1 MSSGARFG
9 TSGVLLAVGVLLGL
23 LALIGGTIY
32 STGRRLL
39 IDAERAE
46 RHAEVEAIAAEVAA
60 PIELAERVVRTL
72 SEADALE
79 RLTRAEG
86 TPSSES
92 YRYHQRLDA
101 LLSELGRE
109 ESLVRLEVLSLGFEP
124 PLCGFSRDPREP
136 ALDLLAPPGKASPF
150 QARASAGSPRQLRV
164 SLVGTPEAPRV
175 AAAWRTGRGW
185 LIYAEVDAGPSL
197 SSCQSMA
204 QDGSWVL
211 TRQGEVRWPTGAA
224 APFSSEGLRP
234 GTRAQAGEIL
244 SQALVTRSGGGW
256 QLLVRLPQ
264 RSAFSLE
271 TQLTLLAAVFVALVV
286 VGLGIYAMR
295 VASLQA
301 SLQQSERQENELQ
314 GTFDAITDPLLVLDS
329 DLRVVRTN
337 RVAAEEHGRA
347 VRGDDYA
354 QVLMRR
360 GLSDPGPFL
369 DETRRVVSA
378 GVPHQSELVLSDPGG
393 DRVWL
398 VALYPVFAADLT
410 VSGVVEHARD
420 VTQTRRLQSQLVQS
434 EKLSTLGEMAAGI
447 AHEVNNPIAVIS
459 MFAQLL
465 REELSELEGG
475 AGALEKVELI
485 EEQAVSVGEIVKGLL
500 RFARKS
506 EGVKARFD
514 ARSAVERALALLSH
528 QKLLREIDLT
538 KEPDAGFG
546 PLVEVMGDEGQLAQ
560 VVLNLI
566 VNACHAMEGQGSLT
580 LGVSRGLLSE
590 PPPGVAFGT
599 PDETPARVRIQVR
612 DTGAGIEPAALE
624 RIFEPF
630 FTTKPTGE
638 GTGLGL
644 SVGFAIIRD
653 HGGCIF
659 VETAPGQGTSFVLD
673 LPDAAAPLADS
684 PPESDTGA
692 HVGSPVPVETEGES
706 SSDTQ
711 PEEDGAA

>member
-1 MSSGARFG
+1 MSSARFG

-39 IDAERAE
+39 VDAERAE
-46 RHAEVEAIAAEVAA
+46 RHAEVEALAAEVAA
-60 PIELAERVVRTL
+60 PIELAEGVVRTL
-72 SEADALE
+72 SEADSLE
-79 RLTRAEG
+79 RLTRADVPPAEL
-86 TPSSES
+86 EVL
-92 YRYHQRLDA
+92 YRRLDG
-101 LLSELGRE
+101 LLSELSRE
-109 ESLVRLEVLSLGFEP
+109 QALVRLEVVSLGFEP
-124 PLCGFSRDPREP
+124 PLCGFSREASEP

-150 QARASAGSPRQLRV
+150 QARVSAGSPRQLRV

-197 SSCQSMA
+197 AACQSLA
-204 QDGSWVL
+204 KDGSWVL
-211 TRQGEVRWPTGAA
+211 VRRGEVRWPSGAA
-224 APFSSEGLRP
+224 APFPSEGVRP
-234 GTRAQAGEIL
+234 GTRVQAGEIL

-271 TQLTLLAAVFVALVV
+271 TQLTLLAAVLVALVV

-295 VASLQA
+295 VASLQS

-329 DLRVVRTN
+329 QLRVIRTN

-347 VRGDDYA
+347 ARGEDYA

-360 GLSDPGPFL
+360 GLGDPGPFL
-369 DETRRVVSA
+369 DETRQVVSA
-378 GVPHQSELVLSDPGG
+378 GVPHHGELILSDPGG

-398 VALYPVFAADLT
+398 VALYPVFAPDLS

-465 REELSELEGG
+465 REELAELEGG
-475 AGALEKVELI
+475 SGALEKVELI
-485 EEQAVSVGEIVKGLL
+485 EEQAANVGEIVKGLL

-506 EGVKARFD
+506 EGTKTRFD

-528 QKLLREIDLT
+528 QKLLREIELT
-538 KEPDAGFG
+538 KEPDAAFG
-546 PLVEVMGDEGQLAQ
+546 PPAEVLGDEGQLAQ

-590 PPPGVAFGT
+590 PPPGIAFGT

-612 DTGAGIEPAALE
+612 DTGSGIEPAALE

-653 HGGCIF
+653 HGGCIW

-684 PPESDTGA
+684 PPEGDTGA
-692 HVGSPVPVETEGES
+692 GEAPSGPTADTS
-706 SSDTQ
+706 SEDNLTK
-711 PEEDGAA
+711 EDGAA

>member
-1 MSSGARFG
+1 MSSARLG

-32 STGRRLL
+32 TTGRRLL
-39 IDAERAE
+39 VDAERAE
-46 RHAEVEAIAAEVAA
+46 RHAEVEALATEVAA

-79 RLTRAEG
+79 RLTRTNGAS
-86 TPSSES
+86 SSES
-92 YRYHQRLDA
+92 AIHYRRLDA
-101 LLSELGRE
+101 LLSELSRE
-109 ESLVRLEVLSLGFEP
+109 EALIRLEVVSLGFEP
-124 PLCGFSRDPREP
+124 PLCGFSRDPLQP
-136 ALDLLAPPGKASPF
+136 ARDLLAPPGKASPF
-150 QARASAGSPRQLRV
+150 QARASAGSPRQLRI
-164 SLVGTPEAPRV
+164 SLVGPAEAPRV

-197 SSCQSMA
+197 AACGSLA
-204 QDGSWVL
+204 EDGTWVL
-211 TRQGEVRWPTGAA
+211 TRQGEVRWPSGAT
-224 APFSSEGLRP
+224 APFPSEGARP
-234 GTRAQAGEIL
+234 GTRVQAGEIL

-295 VASLQA
+295 VASLQT

-347 VRGDDYA
+347 ARGDDYA

-360 GLSDPGPFL
+360 GLEDPGPFL
-369 DETRRVVSA
+369 DEARRVVSA
-378 GVPHQSELVLSDPGG
+378 GLPHHSELVLSDPGG
-393 DRVWL
+393 ERVWL
-398 VALYPVFAADLT
+398 VALYPVFAPDLT

-465 REELSELEGG
+465 REELSELEGTSD
-475 AGALEKVELI
+475 ALEKVELI

-528 QKLLREIDLT
+528 QKLLRDVTLK
-538 KEPDAGFG
+538 KEPDAKLGA
-546 PLVEVMGDEGQLAQ
+546 PAEVMGDEGQLAQ

-566 VNACHAMEGQGSLT
+566 VNACHAMEGKGNLT
-580 LGVSRGLLSE
+580 LGVSRGVLAD

-599 PDETPARVRIQVR
+599 PDETEARVRIQVR
-612 DTGAGIEPAALE
+612 DTGAGIEAAALE

-653 HGGCIF
+653 HGGAIW

-684 PPESDTGA
+684 PSDGDTEDPSA
-692 HVGSPVPVETEGES
+692 PQVGSPIESSGDTQTEGE
-706 SSDTQ
+706 
-711 PEEDGAA
+711 EAA